1 MLDHIE
7 DTQHLKVFTEALERF
22 EDAFAIYDQNYALL
36 FANSAA
42 YDAMPAYFNALVKGL
57 GIREANRLQVL
68 SFYPDIAE
76 DALEDYTDT
85 MVERFYAGTTYEVN
99 ITKNRTIQVRHESLN
114 KHYTLALGIDITEIK
129 SQQTE
134 METLAEENYR
144 LANTDQLTGLANRRQ
159 FIKKLEDEITKCTST
174 GCTFFVGLIDLNGF
188 KRVNDLYGHGI
199 GDLLLSGIAIR
210 ATEFIDETTFLARL
224 GGDEFALIT
233 HANES
238 QLDLLAFSA
247 GLCEVLREPMR
258 LSGNDI
264 GVSGSL
270 GWAAFPTDGR
280 TASDLLRKSD
290 YALYKSKHSD
300 SSQAVLFSNYDE
312 KLLRRESEVARQLQ
326 TADLEEE
333 FYLEFQPII
342 DSQTNTIA
350 GLEALVRWD
359 SPVLGLVS
367 PVDFIPLAEKT
378 GVISELTKII
388 LKKALQNAIHWPKP
402 MDLHVNISAV
412 DLGKVH
418 VMSELL
424 NIVKRSAYPTESV
437 IFEVTE
443 TAVVDTFEN
452 TSEIFELLDENGV
465 RLALDD
471 FGMGFSGL
479 SYLARIPVSCLKI
492 DKYFTAELEPDSDNE
507 KVLKTIL
514 YLCENLEINCVIE
527 GIETRSQYEQLMS
540 LGADHMQGFY
550 FSESLKSQDLA
561 AFILNFTQ
569 ENILRHA
576 PQRLIET
583 TRVA

>member
-1 MLDHIE
+1 M
-7 DTQHLKVFTEALERF
+7 
-22 EDAFAIYDQNYALL
+22 
-36 FANSAA
+36 
-42 YDAMPAYFNALVKGL
+42 
-57 GIREANRLQVL
+57 
-68 SFYPDIAE
+68 
-76 DALEDYTDT
+76 
-85 MVERFYAGTTYEVN
+85 
-99 ITKNRTIQVRHESLN
+99 
-114 KHYTLALGIDITEIK
+114 
-129 SQQTE
+129 
-134 METLAEENYR
+134 
-144 LANTDQLTGLANRRQ
+144 
-159 FIKKLEDEITKCTST
+159 C
-174 GCTFFVGLIDLNGF
+174 
-188 KRVNDLYGHGI
+188 
-199 GDLLLSGIAIR
+199 
-210 ATEFIDETTFLARL
+210 
-224 GGDEFALIT
+224 
-233 HANES
+233 
-238 QLDLLAFSA
+238 
-247 GLCEVLREPMR
+247 

-300 SSQAVLFSNYDE
+300 SSQAVLFSTYDE
-312 KLLRRESEVARQLQ
+312 KLLRRESEVARQLE
-326 TADLEEE
+326 TADLEDE

-342 DSQTNTIA
+342 DSKTNTIA

-378 GVISELTKII
+378 GIISELTKII

-402 MDLHVNISAV
+402 IDMHVNISAV

-452 TSEIFELLDENGV
+452 TSEIFELLDKNGV

-514 YLCENLEINCVIE
+514 YLCENLEINCIIE
-527 GIETRSQYEQLMS
+527 GVETRSQYEQLMS
-540 LGADHMQGFY
+540 LGANHMQGFY
-550 FSESLKSQDLA
+550 FSESLNSRDLA
-561 AFILNFTQ
+561 AFILKFTQ